1 MFETKLIPETEKF
14 CSEETVPLQAVKALR
29 VPEVEIV
36 GISTVAVTAV
46 LLVETHPV
54 VVFLACA

>member
-14 CSEETVPLQAVKALR
+14 CSEETVPLQAVKALSD
-29 VPEVEIV
+29 PEVEIV

-54 VVFLACA
+54 VVFLTCA